1 MRLLIDLQACQSGS
15 RHRGIGRYSL
25 SLTKALARNAGQDQ
39 VLILLNGLFP
49 ETIDPL
55 IRELNGII
63 DPACIITMRLP
74 GPVAELKPENAW
86 RRHASTLLREKLI
99 AEVAPDVLLIASMVE
114 GDCDDTVT
122 SVGWLN
128 SQTLVAAVLYDLIP
142 LINPD
147 RHLESD
153 LARTWYLDK
162 VDSLRRCDLL
172 LAISSSSMLEAEL
185 HLGARA
191 SRVVNISTAADDM
204 FVRAQV
210 DETAALEF
218 RAQLGIA
225 RPYLMHSGNVEP
237 RKNFDGLIRA
247 YGLVAP
253 VLRRRYQLVLVGRLT
268 AKGRRQLEAVALE
281 AGLELTEMVLAGHVS
296 DEELVFLYSG
306 CHLFV
311 YPSLHEGFGLPA
323 LEAMHFGVPTIGSNT
338 TSIPEVIGRSDATF
352 DPSSE
357 KAISQLIQRALT
369 DVPFRES
376 LAQHAKEQSA
386 RFSWDATARNALAA
400 FRSRLA
406 TASRRALP
414 SPRARM
420 QLVEHQL
427 ASAQGA
433 TAPSDAELLVATGCL
448 VQNEVTVIRLRAQA
462 CLSGALKWSVEHSL
476 QQDCAPSAFNRE
488 FANAL
493 QALGHEV
500 TRQPAQQTRENI
512 TSESSLAGNLGST
525 SQQDAGPFPAQ
536 PVHRLTGAYVTR
548 QKFKDLKSSALL
560 PQRNHPDDEWPTTL
574 IVADSSTKVI
584 GLICPTT
591 HVARALLNSG
601 VRVPVR
607 TVGIGVDHWDR
618 LEPSPARSWPT
629 DQFRF
634 LHVSSDLARAGTD
647 ALLAAFG
654 DAFATSD
661 EVALLIKTAP
671 QSSTEIQAHVA
682 AYRASARGL
691 PKVHLIEDDLSDG
704 ELKALYLHCH
714 VLVAPSRSETFGLP
728 LAAALLCGIPVI
740 TTAWGGQ
747 ADFCNAQNSWLID
760 YSFVNA
766 GSLRS
771 DEGLVWAEPD
781 RKSLTTALRR
791 ARATSPDDRL
801 ERAQHGRRV
810 LLENYL
816 WLDVAAHAVTAVRDW
831 HVRRPQRPVR
841 LGWITTWNTR
851 CGIASYARHI
861 IEATKQPVQVLA
873 PRQADLLSDDELYVH
888 RCWLPDKLDH
898 RLDDLSATIDE
909 LGLQVLVLQF
919 NYGFF
924 GLPTLARFLER
935 QINAGRVLLVTMH
948 STQDPAA
955 LAANDE
961 NWQLATIAKALSQC
975 HRVLVHTVADMN
987 RLKDLGL
994 ADNLALFPHPLWH
1007 LPATS
1012 VQPEP
1017 ATFKTP
1023 LVATFGY
1030 CLPQKGLLEVLQA
1043 TAILH
1048 QGKKPV
1054 RLLML
1059 NAEFP
1064 SQLSRELVLELRSQ
1078 IRELALES
1086 HVDLRTD
1093 FLSDA
1098 EISALL
1104 GQADLLVFA
1113 YQDTQESAS
1122 GAIRHGL
1129 ASKRPVLVT
1138 PLPIF
1143 DELGDA
1149 VFRSH
1154 GLGAQALADA
1164 IEGVLDACVSE
1175 STKAQLVRAAADGW
1189 RGEHAV
1195 DDFAHRLYA
1204 LGRSLNG
1211 LEPES
1216 LVHRFLGSSR
1226 AFQSEVGLPVGPELH
1241 TTGRKGLLLSGPALA
1256 VASGHY
1262 ALRLHWHAT
1271 GPATSIA
1278 NLRVTCRNV
1287 PQPLVD
1293 EQLSLD
1299 SHSGSVVEL
1308 LFRLDQAVDD
1318 LTIFLQVDAAVEAQ
1332 VKGLELLR
1340 NSTLSH

>member
-15 RHRGIGRYSL
+15 RYRGIGRYSL
-25 SLTKALARNAGQDQ
+25 SLTKALARNAGPHE
-39 VLILLNGLFP
+39 VLVLLNGLFP
-49 ETIDPL
+49 ETIDP
-55 IRELNGII
+55 IVRELNGLI
-63 DPACIITMRLP
+63 DPACIITMKLP

-86 RRHASTLLREKLI
+86 RRHAATLLREKLI

-142 LINPD
+142 LINPA

-153 LARTWYLDK
+153 SARTWYSDK

-172 LAISSSSMLEAEL
+172 LAISASAMLEAEL
-185 HLGARA
+185 HLGVST
-191 SRVVNISTAADDM
+191 SRVVNISAAADDL

-210 DETAALEF
+210 DETAASKF
-218 RAQLGIA
+218 RAQLGIS

-253 VLRRRYQLVLVGRLT
+253 DLRRRHQLVLVGRLT
-268 AKGRRQLEAVALE
+268 AKGQRQLEAVAQQ
-281 AGLELTEMVLAGHVS
+281 AGLDPTEMVLAGHVS
-296 DEELVFLYSG
+296 DEELVFLYAG

-357 KAISQLIQRALT
+357 SAISQMIGRSLT
-369 DVPFRES
+369 DAHFRES
-376 LAQHAKEQSA
+376 LAKHAKEQAA
-386 RFSWDATARNALAA
+386 RFSWDTSARNALAA
-400 FRSRLA
+400 FSTRLA
-406 TASRRALP
+406 TAPRRPLP

-420 QLVEHQL
+420 QFVEHQL
-427 ASAQGA
+427 ASARGA

-448 VQNEVTVIRLRAQA
+448 VQNEVTVTRMRAQA
-462 CLSGALKWSVEHSL
+462 CFSGALHWRIEHSL
-476 QQDCAPSAFNRE
+476 DQDDSPSAFNRA

-493 QALGHEV
+493 QTLGHETTLLPV
-500 TRQPAQQTRENI
+500 VQNPEGKDGKY
-512 TSESSLAGNLGST
+512 SLADKLDLT
-525 SQQDAGPFPAQ
+525 RPEDPGPFPA
-536 PVHRLTGAYVTR
+536 PPARELTSIYTRLQG
-548 QKFKDLKSSALL
+548 
-560 PQRNHPDDEWPTTL
+560 PQTL
-574 IVADSSTKVI
+574 IVADSSTNLV
-584 GLICPTT
+584 GLMCPTT

-601 VRVPVR
+601 VSVPVC
-607 TVGIGVDHWDR
+607 TAGIGVDHWDS
-618 LEPSPARSWPT
+618 LEPSVARPWPIE
-629 DQFRF
+629 QFRF
-634 LHVSSDLARAGTD
+634 LHVSSDPARAGTD

-654 DAFATSD
+654 DAFDTSD
-661 EVALLIKTAP
+661 DVSLLIKVAP
-671 QSSTEIQAHVA
+671 HSRPEIQAQVA
-682 AYRASARGL
+682 AYRASAGRL

-714 VLVAPSRSETFGLP
+714 VLVAPSRSEAFGLP
-728 LAAALLCGIPVI
+728 LAEALLCGIPVI
-740 TTAWGGQ
+740 TTGWGGQ
-747 ADFCNAQNSWLID
+747 VDFCNEQNSWLVD

-766 GSLRS
+766 GILCT
-771 DEGLVWAEPD
+771 DEELVWAEPD
-781 RKSLTTALRR
+781 RKSLTKALRR
-791 ARATSPDDRL
+791 ARATAADIRL

-816 WLDVAAHAVTAVRDW
+816 WMDVAARSVAAVREW
-831 HVRRPQRPVR
+831 HARTPESPVR

-873 PRQADLLSDDELYVH
+873 PQQADLLNDDERYVH
-888 RCWLPDKLDH
+888 RCWLPDKIDH
-898 RLDDLSATIDE
+898 RLDGLSTTIDE
-909 LGLQVLVLQF
+909 LGLEVLVLQF

-924 GLPTLARFLER
+924 NLPALARFLER
-935 QINAGRVLLVTMH
+935 QINAGRVVLVTLH
-948 STQDPAA
+948 STQDPPG

-961 NWQLATIAKALSQC
+961 NWQLATVAKALSHC

-994 ADNLALFPHPLWH
+994 AENLALFPHPLWR
-1007 LPATS
+1007 LQAS
-1012 VQPEP
+1012 RIQP
-1017 ATFKTP
+1017 KTALEKAP

-1030 CLPQKGLLEVLQA
+1030 CLPQKGLLEILSA
-1043 TAILH
+1043 IAILH
-1048 QGKKPV
+1048 QRKTPV

-1064 SQLSRELVLELRSQ
+1064 SQLSRDLVLQLRAQ
-1078 IRELALES
+1078 IRELALEA
-1086 HVDLRTD
+1086 HVDLRTN

-1098 EISALL
+1098 EISARL

-1122 GAIRHGL
+1122 GAVRHGL
-1129 ASKRPVLVT
+1129 ASRRPVLVT
-1138 PLPIF
+1138 PLAVF

-1149 VFRSH
+1149 VFRSA
-1154 GLGAQALADA
+1154 GRGAQALADA
-1164 IEGVLDACVSE
+1164 IEGVLDACVLE
-1175 STKAQLVRAAADGW
+1175 STMAKIVSASADAW
-1189 RGEHAV
+1189 REAHDV
-1195 DDFAHRLYA
+1195 DAFALRLYA
-1204 LGRSLNG
+1204 LGRSLNR
-1211 LEPES
+1211 LEAKSP
-1216 LVHRFLGSSR
+1216 VHRFLGSSR
-1226 AFQSEVGLPVGPELH
+1226 AFQTEVGLPVGPELH
-1241 TTGRKGLLLSGPALA
+1241 TTAREGLLLSGPKLA
-1256 VASGHY
+1256 MASGHY
-1262 ALRLHWHAT
+1262 ALRLHWRAT
-1271 GPATSIA
+1271 GPATSRA
-1278 NLRVTCRNV
+1278 NLRVASRNLS
-1287 PQPLVD
+1287 QPLVD

-1299 SHSGSVVEL
+1299 SHSDAVVEV

-1318 LTIFLQVDAAVEAQ
+1318 LTVLLQVDAAVEAQ

-1340 NSTLSH
+1340 SSTLGQ